1 MSVCGVLSVEAT
13 RKGDAMALVLGM
25 MIGLMLL
32 VGRSRGKGS
41 DLSLVEFVLG
51 ALFLLLAF
59 GQSAG

>member
-1 MSVCGVLSVEAT
+1 
-13 RKGDAMALVLGM
+13 MALVLGM

-41 DLSLVEFVLG
+41 DLSLVELVLG

>member
-13 RKGDAMALVLGM
+13 SKGDAMALVLGM

-41 DLSLVEFVLG
+41 DLSLVELVLG

-59 GQSAG
+59 GPSAG